1 MKFGVFLP
9 NGSNGYIPSTTSPR
23 YLPTWQHN
31 LDITIEAERQGL
43 DFVLSMMKF
52 RGFGGSSGY
61 WDACLESFT
70 LMSGLAAATTRI
82 GLFPSVTLLSTHP
95 AVAARMI
102 ATIDD
107 ISGGRCG
114 LNIVTGWNK
123 PEYTQMGLWRG
134 DDYFDRR
141 YEYAADYLAIVKA
154 LWRDGRVTHKSEFFD
169 LDDCSVLPVPRREIP
184 IVCAGQSSKGIAFT
198 AGFGDQNFVIAD
210 PPALKAIVDKVHA
223 AAAERGRRV
232 GTYALLSLIIA
243 PTDAAAKRIGDDIVA
258 GADTGAIANILAS
271 AALDTNVGGTADR
284 MKAGLSMPL
293 ETGNIAFMGFPVIH
307 GSPATV
313 AAKLDDIAAE
323 TGVDGMLFSWPDF
336 VPGIRD
342 FGEQVLPR
350 MRHAA

>member
-9 NGSNGYIPSTTSPR
+9 NGSNGYIPSTASPR

-31 LDITIEAERQGL
+31 LDITVEAERQGL

-52 RGFGGSSGY
+52 RGFGGESGY

-70 LMSGLAAATTRI
+70 LMAALAAATSRI

-134 DDYFDRR
+134 DEYFERR
-141 YEYAADYLAIVKA
+141 YEYAAEYLDIVKT
-154 LWRDGRVTHKSEFFD
+154 LWRDGSVTRHSEFFD
-169 LDDCSVLPVPRREIP
+169 LEDCSVLPRPSREIP
-184 IVCAGQSSKGIAFT
+184 IVCAGQSPKGVAFT
-198 AGFGDQNFVIAD
+198 AAHGDQNFVIAH
-210 PPALKAIVDKVHA
+210 PPALKAIVDDVRA
-223 AAAERGRRV
+223 AAAANGRRV
-232 GTYALLSLIIA
+232 GTYALFGLIIA
-243 PTDAAAKRIGDDIVA
+243 PTDAEARQIGDDIVA

-293 ETGNIAFMGFPVIH
+293 ETGNIAFMGFPVIY

-313 AAKLDDIAAE
+313 AAKIDEVAAE
-323 TGVDGMLFSWPDF
+323 TGIDGMLFSWPDF

-342 FGEQVLPR
+342 FGASVMPLLR
-350 MRHAA
+350 CR